1 MILGTSIESVKG
13 SHSTYV
19 AKWKSAMSEAYT
31 PAAKKE
37 RSLALKGKSL
47 QDHKAPFRTLQ
58 PGDRVLV
65 RNLSERGGPGK
76 LRATGRTRF
85 T

>member
-19 AKWKSAMSEAYT
+19 TKWKSAMSEAYT

-47 QDHKAPFRTLQ
+47 QDHKAHFRTLK

-65 RNLSERGGPGK
+65 RNLSECGGPCK
-76 LRATGRTRF
+76 LRGSGRTRF